1 MFLILATCLCSTFV
15 LPEVL
20 PETRCERPVLIAD
33 VEDGNLAGK
42 EEAVEK
48 RKLGRDALARS
59 LAVKFLEKIILLHGG
74 RATQQFE
81 QRILQYF
88 VFPGFVLVIRG
99 HFKLAQVRGQGAGRN
114 AQFQH

>member
-48 RKLGRDALARS
+48 RKLAS
-59 LAVKFLEKIILLHGG
+59 N
-74 RATQQFE
+74 
-81 QRILQYF
+81 Y
-88 VFPGFVLVIRG
+88 LVASAKHQMLR
-99 HFKLAQVRGQGAGRN
+99 KD
-114 AQFQH
+114 